1 MGLPVNGLMA
11 ALHRPGLGLLFVC
24 VGAGRWVVCCE
35 GSGWGGGVGGV
46 VAGGSAGGSGGGV
59 ELFSGGSSTCIGS
72 SPGVCGLA
80 VVGAATWAATEAE
93 SPMSSSVAVSAGGL
107 AAIVVRRASA

>member
-1 MGLPVNGLMA
+1 MNGLTA
-11 ALHRPGLGLLFVC
+11 ALHRLGLDLLLVC
-24 VGAGRWVVCCE
+24 VGAGRCCD
-35 GSGWGGGVGGV
+35 GSGWEGGAGEV
-46 VAGGSAGGSGGGV
+46 VVGGSAGGSGGGV

-93 SPMSSSVAVSAGGL
+93 SPMSSSVAVL
-107 AAIVVRRASA
+107 AAIVARKASAW